1 LHGLFLLERSIVVC
15 LYVVPV
21 VTLPSQNRITNSTI
35 FNLSTRK
42 QIENEL
48 WQEKLQTLTS
58 TNKGRSAAI
67 AVQGINIV
75 ENKPFDSVVYD
86 PIRKGNDL
94 VLVLDGFIHM
104 VDEPVE
110 MYMTHDLNGVVST
123 LEILGQNGAATFLRL
138 I

>member
-1 LHGLFLLERSIVVC
+1 MKRIA
-15 LYVVPV
+15 
-21 VTLPSQNRITNSTI
+21 NRTT

-42 QIENEL
+42 QIENEQ
-48 WQEKLQTLTS
+48 WQKKLQTLTS

-67 AVQGINIV
+67 EVQGMTIV

-94 VLVLDGFIHM
+94 VLVLAGFIHM

-110 MYMTHDLNGVVST
+110 IYMTHDSNGVVST
-123 LEILGQNGAATFLRL
+123 LEILGQNGTATFLKL
-138 I
+138 T